1 MPSPPPIPPQLLMP
15 ATTFASPTDVRITR
29 DGGNLAARS
38 SIIRDVERFVARSPC
53 PCLCKSRM
61 TPRTS
66 VYSSPINFPCSS
78 TSASRSASGSCAHP
92 IATELAARTASDNW
106 PRFASIGSGVWANDP
121 VCSPLR
127 CTTSHPS
134 ASSNIFPA
142 RDPPPLTLSSTTRNF
157 FERIEATS
165 TFAKT
170 LSTCT

>member
-1 MPSPPPIPPQLLMP
+1 MEARSNFRLIMEYRGIPSIIALKVRPSCAKSSRTRAIEESESRTQHIFGQINPPLPSPPPIPPQLLMP

-38 SIIRDVERFVARSPC
+38 SIIRDVERFVASSPC

-106 PRFASIGSGVWANDP
+106 PRFASIGSGV
-121 VCSPLR
+121 
-127 CTTSHPS
+127 
-134 ASSNIFPA
+134 
-142 RDPPPLTLSSTTRNF
+142 
-157 FERIEATS
+157 
-165 TFAKT
+165 
-170 LSTCT
+170 